1 MTKMIKCKKCGHPGH
16 VISIT
21 GLQYA
26 QCTHCTNWDPYM
38 FLGINKQCAIDKWNI
53 YNSSGKIVEEKYD

>member
-26 QCTHCTNWDPYM
+26 QCTNCTNWDPYM
-38 FLGINKQCAIDKWNI
+38 FLGINKECAIDKWNI
-53 YNSSGKIVEEKYD
+53 YNSSGKIVE